1 MSKKINIINRKA
13 NYEYEF
19 ISKYIAGIALFGTEI
34 KSIRNNNANISNA
47 YCIVEKNEVYIR
59 NLHIG
64 EYSQQGY
71 VSHDLKRDRK
81 LLLNRSEINKIALK
95 LITKGNALIPIKL
108 FIDNKNR
115 AKLEIALAKG
125 KKIYDKRENIKAKD
139 QKREQD
145 RIIKN
150 KFN

>member
-13 NYEYEF
+13 SYEYEF

-71 VSHDLKRDRK
+71 VSHELKRDRK
-81 LLLNRSEINKIALK
+81 LLLNRNEINKITLK

>member
-13 NYEYEF
+13 SYEYEF

-47 YCIVEKNEVYIR
+47 YCIIEKNEVYIR
-59 NLHIG
+59 DLHIG
-64 EYSQQGY
+64 EYTQQGY

>member
-13 NYEYEF
+13 SYEYEF

-81 LLLNRSEINKIALK
+81 LLLNRNEINKIALK
-95 LITKGNALIPIKL
+95 LITKGNALVPIKL

>member
-13 NYEYEF
+13 SYEYEF

-64 EYSQQGY
+64 EYSQKGY
-71 VSHDLKRDRK
+71 VSHELKRDRK
-81 LLLNRSEINKIALK
+81 LLLNRNEINKITLK

>member
-34 KSIRNNNANISNA
+34 KSIRNNNASISNA
-47 YCIVEKNEVYIR
+47 YCIIEKNEVYIR
-59 NLHIG
+59 DLHIG
-64 EYSQQGY
+64 EYTQQGY

>member
-13 NYEYEF
+13 RYEYEF

-71 VSHDLKRDRK
+71 ISHDLKRDRK
-81 LLLNRSEINKIALK
+81 LLLNRNEINKIALK
-95 LITKGNALIPIKL
+95 LITKGNALVPIKL

>member
-47 YCIVEKNEVYIR
+47 YCIIEKNEVYIR
-59 NLHIG
+59 DLHIG

>member
-13 NYEYEF
+13 SYEYEF

>member
-47 YCIVEKNEVYIR
+47 YCIIEKNEVYIR
-59 NLHIG
+59 DLHIG
-64 EYSQQGY
+64 EYTQQGY

>member
-47 YCIVEKNEVYIR
+47 YCIIEKNEVYIR
-59 NLHIG
+59 DLHIG
-64 EYSQQGY
+64 EYNQQGY

-81 LLLNRSEINKIALK
+81 LLLNRNEINKIALK
-95 LITKGNALIPIKL
+95 LITKGNALVPIKL

>member
-13 NYEYEF
+13 SYEYEF

-71 VSHDLKRDRK
+71 ISHDLKRDRK
-81 LLLNRSEINKIALK
+81 LLLNRNEINKIALK
-95 LITKGNALIPIKL
+95 LMTKGNALVPIKL

>member
-1 MSKKINIINRKA
+1 MLKKINIINRKA

-47 YCIVEKNEVYIR
+47 YCIIEKNEVYIR
-59 NLHIG
+59 DLHIG
-64 EYSQQGY
+64 EYNQQGY

>member
-13 NYEYEF
+13 SYEYEF
-19 ISKYIAGIALFGTEI
+19 ISKYVAGIALFGTEI

-81 LLLNRSEINKIALK
+81 LLLNRNEINKIALK
-95 LITKGNALIPIKL
+95 LITKGNALVPIKL

>member
-81 LLLNRSEINKIALK
+81 LLLNRNEINKIALK
-95 LITKGNALIPIKL
+95 LITKGNTLVPIKL